1 MSTNTILFKMSPQGG
16 ITLTLYSKR
25 LLEQCWTVLHDQE
38 VSNAKYRSLNLTEE
52 LWEQMVTALNPLQ
65 VATTAL
71 CEAEIVCVSLVYP
84 IINSLV
90 VST

>member
-1 MSTNTILFKMSPQGG
+1 MGHAGADGDSFKP
-16 ITLTLYSKR
+16 
-25 LLEQCWTVLHDQE
+25 
-38 VSNAKYRSLNLTEE
+38 
-52 LWEQMVTALNPLQ
+52 NPLQ